1 MDPVSKSQLS
11 PSRERSLANLKP
23 WAKGQS
29 GNPAGRPKTPAIS
42 EIYLEIFDDPK
53 MREAIKQQAYKT
65 MSAAGMA
72 GVLERREAAERL
84 EGKVKENVDMNLSGN
99 LILSEV
105 IAERRKK
112 RGNSES

>member
-1 MDPVSKSQLS
+1 MW
-11 PSRERSLANLKP
+11 KP
-23 WAKGQS
+23 GQS

-72 GVLERREAAERL
+72 GVLERREAADRL
-84 EGKVKENVDMNLSGN
+84 EGKVKEELDMNVSGN
-99 LILSEV
+99 IQLANIIE
-105 IAERRKK
+105 ERRAK
-112 RGNSES
+112 RNNRQS